1 MIKRKNHTSN
11 YTTEINQA
19 MQVLKEPGTVTEVR
33 ILNTQ
38 KGTVSGYYNDYEKL
52 AKDIS
57 PYNGKDNIYFT
68 INPVK
73 DELLARSNNRLTV
86 YAKNTTS
93 DADVVKR
100 EILMIDLDAKRP
112 SGISSTDE
120 EHQRAIDKAREIQ
133 SFLTEKFKWPEPALA
148 DSGNGAH
155 LLYLIDLANDK
166 ESTDLLRK
174 LLKVLD
180 VFFTDENVEVDKTTY
195 NASRITKFY
204 GTKAC
209 KGDDTKERP
218 HRMSKI
224 LEAPEERNLVSK
236 DQLQTVANL
245 MPVEEISSKGEG
257 KLNIEDWMAK
267 YDLEVYKEKTMNYG
281 VVYELKVCPW
291 NSDHT
296 DASAFIIQFKSGAIS
311 AGCHHNSCSEENWF
325 SLKKLLGDNTGA
337 ESSKKSK
344 YDGEKKNQADKLI
357 ELSMGCKFF
366 KDELEDGFAAANID
380 GHWEVMGL
388 DTSKFKLY
396 LTGLYYKD
404 TDEAP
409 SPDAINQALN
419 VLKMKAVFS
428 DDEFVLSKR
437 IAKVDDTYYYD
448 LCDDEW
454 RVIKINAEG
463 CKIDETPPILFTR
476 NNNMKEQQ
484 EPDRTVEPKDLVDL
498 VNKHFRLKENADKV
512 LFTTYL
518 VSCFLPQIAHVILV
532 IYGEKG
538 AAKSTTMTMVKEL
551 VDPAQISLLT
561 MPSSIQDLAIILSNN
576 YMPCFDNMES
586 LSDSQS
592 SMLCIAATGG
602 AFSTRT
608 LYKNN
613 DETILKLKRCVAL
626 NGINVVAQ
634 KPDLLDRAI
643 LIELPRIPK
652 GERKTEKKIWE
663 EFDKD
668 KPKFLGA
675 IFNTIS
681 EAISLYGMQELTEVG
696 RMADFTLW
704 GYSISEVLGLGGE
717 SFIDAYLGNQTRV
730 NEEALSS
737 NPLAEALIA
746 FMRDKKSWTGSVSEL
761 LGKLGVVA
769 TNNSINTR
777 IKSWPANA
785 SVLSRRLKEIKSN
798 LEDVG
803 IQYDIRNAGQYKKIT
818 LENDRVEVLYKKA
831 KASEKNSKSEL
842 EEILHSD
849 SNMTI
854 FELKDEDM
862 DF

>member
-1 MIKRKNHTSN
+1 MTYNDKHIKCIN
-11 YTTEINQA
+11 EINRA
-19 MQVLKEPGTVTEVR
+19 MDVLKEPEIVTEIR
-33 ILNTQ
+33 IL
-38 KGTVSGYYNDYEKL
+38 GTNQGTISGYYTDYKKMV
-52 AKDIS
+52 KDIQ
-57 PYNGKDNIYFT
+57 PYIGKYNIYFT

-73 DELLARSNNRLTV
+73 GELLARSGNCLST
-86 YAKNTTS
+86 YAKTTTR
-93 DADVVKR
+93 DVDIVKR
-100 EILMIDLDAKRP
+100 ELLMIDIDVKRP
-112 SGISSTDE
+112 TGISSTDE
-120 EHQRAIDKAREIQ
+120 EHQKAIDKAREIEA
-133 SFLTEKFKWPEPALA
+133 FLIELGWQKPVLT

-155 LLYLIDLANDK
+155 LLYYIDLANDK
-166 ESTDLLRK
+166 ANTELLRNV
-174 LLKVLD
+174 LKALD
-180 VFFTDENVEVDKTTY
+180 NLFTDKEVEVDKTTY
-195 NASRITKFY
+195 NSSRITKLY
-204 GTKAC
+204 GTPAC
-209 KGDDTKERP
+209 KGENTSDRP
-218 HRMSKI
+218 HRMSKL
-224 LEAPEERNLVSK
+224 LEIPEVKNLTSK
-236 DQLQTVANL
+236 NLLQTVASML
-245 MPVEEISSKGEG
+245 PTERRSSKNGE
-257 KLNIEDWMAK
+257 KIDIEGWIAK
-267 YDLEVYKEKTMNYG
+267 YDLDVHQKKRWGNADLYILKT
-281 VVYELKVCPW
+281 CPW
-291 NSDHT
+291 NSDHVN
-296 DASAFIIQFKSGAIS
+296 SSRIIQFDNGAIS
-311 AGCHHNSCSEENWF
+311 AGCFHNSCSEENWF
-325 SLKKLLGDNTGA
+325 SLKEIMGEDTGA
-337 ESSKKSK
+337 YKSEENK
-344 YDGEKKNQADKLI
+344 HNGGKENQADKLI
-357 ELSMGCKFF
+357 NLAKDCKFF
-366 KDELEDGFAAANID
+366 KDDLGEGFAAAHID
-380 GHWEVMGL
+380 DHWEVMGL
-388 DTSKFKLY
+388 TSKKFKLY
-396 LTGLYYKD
+396 LTSLYYKEIQ
-404 TDEAP
+404 EAP
-409 SPDAINQALN
+409 SPEAINQALN
-419 VLKMKAVFS
+419 VLNMKAVFS

-437 IAKVDDTYYYD
+437 IAKLGDTYYYD
-448 LCDDEW
+448 LVDDDW
-454 RVIKINAEG
+454 RVVKINGGG
-463 CKIDETPPILFTR
+463 CRIDEKPPILFTR
-476 NNNMKEQQ
+476 TNNMKEQQ
-484 EPDRTVEPKDLVDL
+484 EPDLTVKPKKLLDLI
-498 VNKHFRLKENADKV
+498 NKHFRLKDKTDKI
-512 LFTTYL
+512 LFATYL
-518 VSCFLPQIAHVILV
+518 TSCFIPEIAHTIAI

-538 AAKSTTMTMVKEL
+538 AAKSTTMTMLKEL
-551 VDPAQISLLT
+551 VDPGQISLLT
-561 MPSSIQDLAIILSNN
+561 MPTLIQELAIILSNN

-592 SMLCIAATGG
+592 NMLCMAATGG
-602 AFSTRT
+602 AFSKRT
-608 LYKNN
+608 LYTND